1 MFTSFMPL
9 SLLFL
14 IYFGFIL
21 YLLRDCEFTSNCW
34 QNLGI
39 GNFSSEFFSLDI
51 HSRLEENCKL
61 DKRTGYL
68 QIPWSTL
75 FAFGV
80 WILWQ
85 HRNRVIF
92 KNFTPNQ
99 NIYKEIVQK
108 AAKFAYCAQNMAASK
123 LQVEKYLQWERP
135 HRGWFKLKY

>member
-1 MFTSFMPL
+1 MPQIAGRIL
-9 SLLFL
+9 EWGISAPNSSLW
-14 IYFGFIL
+14 ISIAGWKKIASWIK
-21 YLLRDCEFTSNCW
+21 E
-34 QNLGI
+34 
-39 GNFSSEFFSLDI
+39 LDI
-51 HSRLEENCKL
+51 FKFLGSN
-61 DKRTGYL
+61 
-68 QIPWSTL
+68 L
-75 FAFGV
+75 FSFGV